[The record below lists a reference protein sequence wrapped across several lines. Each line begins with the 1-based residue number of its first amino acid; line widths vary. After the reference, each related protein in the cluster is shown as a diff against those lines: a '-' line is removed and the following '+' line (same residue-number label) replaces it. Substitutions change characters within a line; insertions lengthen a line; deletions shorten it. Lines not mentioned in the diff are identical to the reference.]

1 MGGGLIQLVAQG
13 FEDLYLTSD
22 PEITFF
28 KRIYKRHT
36 NFSLEL
42 IPQLFGTIP
51 DFGKRVTCNLSKN
64 ADLLSN
70 IYLYIQLPSIPILYD
85 NENELNNI
93 DTYAWTK
100 KIGYA
105 LINYVELEIGGQ
117 LIDKHYGDW
126 FNIWNELTET
136 SCKKS
141 IDKMIGNIKDN
152 FSFTNGKKSY
162 NLYIPLKFWFCRHK
176 GLALP
181 LVALHYSDVK
191 IHVEFNNLKDI
202 LLLSPTNYIEIDE
215 NIVHFKKDDI
225 LTQTYGNK
233 SIKVIFSNY
242 DYETKRLYY
251 IKYNQSLSSY
261 STTSTYNKESF
272 KIYNSDGYFVNP
284 KNDSSE
290 KNHNIIIP
298 NLSIVNAHL
307 LVNYIFLDNEEREKF
322 AKSKHEYL
330 IDFIQ
335 FNGEKTIY
343 NHFQKFKLGFTHP
356 CKEIIWVSQVQNIK
370 SGNIKDKYNYTD
382 NLNNGESLIKKTR
395 LLLNGQERSTFRNS
409 IYYNY
414 LNSYK
419 YHSNSPENGIN
430 LYSFSYNPENKQP
443 TGSCNFS
450 KIDDIVL
457 EVNVSSDIN
466 YSNPGIIRIYN
477 YAYNV
482 FRIINGLGGLAFSN

>member
-126 FNIWNELTET
+126 LNIWNELTET
-136 SCKKS
+136 SCRKS
-141 IDKMIGNIKDN
+141 IDKMIGNTKDN
-152 FSFTNGKKSY
+152 YSFTNGKKSY

-215 NIVHFKKDDI
+215 NIVHFKKD
-225 LTQTYGNK
+225 
-233 SIKVIFSNY
+233 
-242 DYETKRLYY
+242 
-251 IKYNQSLSSY
+251 
-261 STTSTYNKESF
+261 
-272 KIYNSDGYFVNP
+272 
-284 KNDSSE
+284 
-290 KNHNIIIP
+290 
-298 NLSIVNAHL
+298 
-307 LVNYIFLDNEEREKF
+307 
-322 AKSKHEYL
+322 
-330 IDFIQ
+330 
-335 FNGEKTIY
+335 
-343 NHFQKFKLGFTHP
+343 
-356 CKEIIWVSQVQNIK
+356 
-370 SGNIKDKYNYTD
+370 
-382 NLNNGESLIKKTR
+382 
-395 LLLNGQERSTFRNS
+395 
-409 IYYNY
+409 
-414 LNSYK
+414 
-419 YHSNSPENGIN
+419 
-430 LYSFSYNPENKQP
+430 
-443 TGSCNFS
+443 
-450 KIDDIVL
+450 
-457 EVNVSSDIN
+457 
-466 YSNPGIIRIYN
+466 
-477 YAYNV
+477 
-482 FRIINGLGGLAFSN
+482 